1 MSAIVPRET
10 AFVIFQFFPIDHSI
24 PAATQKS
31 ATGKRG
37 NRYRGSPVAKNIP
50 RLARDHTRTGIL
62 HSLVFLYARNTRGA
76 SASTVGPKKS
86 HRPGFFA
93 RMAAKKRKGN
103 NCAGLWLAVV
113 PVALAR
119 VVSR

>member
-1 MSAIVPRET
+1 MSAIVPTET
-10 AFVIFQFFPIDHSI
+10 AFVIFQSFSIDDSI

-37 NRYRGSPVAKNIP
+37 KRNRGSPDEKKLP
-50 RLARDHTRTGIL
+50 RLARNHTRTGIL

-86 HRPGFFA
+86 QGPGFLDRKERRVGKECRYRWA
-93 RMAAKKRKGN
+93 PYHEKKKKKEK
-103 NCAGLWLAVV
+103 
-113 PVALAR
+113 
-119 VVSR
+119 